1 MARNKYPEETVARIL
16 DAAQRLFL
24 EKGYD
29 QTTIQDIVDQLGG
42 LTKGAVYHHFKS
54 KEEILDAVG
63 DRMFLQ
69 NNPFE
74 AVRRRT
80 DLNGLQKL
88 REAIRLNQAD
98 SAAAS
103 VTVQSIPINRNPRIL
118 VEMIESNRRILTPYY
133 LELLEE
139 GNRDGSLHTD
149 YPRELA
155 ELIPLLTSLAAVGVP
170 RHQGPGPAE
179 VRLPGRYAGP
189 DGGAPGG
196 RRDPPPHRRIFCT
209 HPRRR
214 LRGRARR
221 LVRRAAVFPASARGI
236 FSGTI
241 HSFGMYNTP
250 RQLLPFFFWHYTYLL
265 NV

>member
-155 ELIPLLTSLAAVGVP
+155 ELIPLLTSLWLLPSVFPSTKVQARRKFDFLADMLARMGVP
-170 RHQGPGPAE
+170 LVDGETRCIIDAFFARIPDGVYADEP
-179 VRLPGRYAGP
+179 AGP
-189 DGGAPGG
+189 
-196 RRDPPPHRRIFCT
+196 
-209 HPRRR
+209 
-214 LRGRARR
+214 
-221 LVRRAAVFPASARGI
+221 
-236 FSGTI
+236 
-241 HSFGMYNTP
+241 
-250 RQLLPFFFWHYTYLL
+250 
-265 NV
+265 

>member
-54 KEEILDAVG
+54 KEEILDA
-63 DRMFLQ
+63 
-69 NNPFE
+69 
-74 AVRRRT
+74 
-80 DLNGLQKL
+80 
-88 REAIRLNQAD
+88 
-98 SAAAS
+98 
-103 VTVQSIPINRNPRIL
+103 SIPITRNPRIL

-155 ELIPLLTSLAAVGVP
+155 ELIPLLTSLWL
-170 RHQGPGPAE
+170 
-179 VRLPGRYAGP
+179 LPS
-189 DGGAPGG
+189 
-196 RRDPPPHRRIFCT
+196 
-209 HPRRR
+209 
-214 LRGRARR
+214 
-221 LVRRAAVFPASARGI
+221 VFPATKAQARRKFDFLADMLARMGVPLVDDETRRLI
-236 FSGTI
+236 DE
-241 HSFGMYNTP
+241 
-250 RQLLPFFFWHYTYLL
+250 FFARIPDGVYADEP
-265 NV
+265 VGP